1 MIKVL
6 IADDHKVFRDGIISI
21 LEGEEDMEVVGEVG
35 DGKAVIELLETVQT
49 DVILMDITMGDAG
62 GIETSM
68 IIKNKFPG
76 IKILALSM
84 HDESTYIVKM
94 LEAGAK
100 GYLLKNA
107 GGKEMVRAIRV
118 VNEGNTYYSGEV
130 SATIIDHLTK
140 GTKPKQKKEGIPL
153 SKRELEVLEL
163 IAEEF
168 TNPEIAEKLFISIR
182 TVDTHRR
189 NLIEKLGVKNTAG
202 LVKYAIRNGIIE

>member
-21 LEGEEDMEVVGEVG
+21 LEGEKDIEVVGEAG
-35 DGKAVIELLETVQT
+35 DGRAVMSLLEKVVP
-49 DVILMDITMGDAG
+49 DVILMDISMGDAG
-62 GIETSM
+62 GLAASQLIQKQFS
-68 IIKNKFPG
+68 N

-84 HDESTYIVKM
+84 HQESIYIIKM

-107 GGKEMVRAIRV
+107 GGTEMIRAIRV

-130 SATIIDHLTK
+130 SAAIIEHLTK
-140 GTKPKQKKEGIPL
+140 GTRPKEKREGIPL
-153 SKRELEVLEL
+153 SKREIEVLQL

-168 TNPEIAEKLFISIR
+168 TNPEIAKKLFISIR

-202 LVKYAIRNGIIE
+202 LVKYAIRNGIID

>member
-21 LEGEEDMEVVGEVG
+21 LEKEEDIDVVGEAG
-35 DGKAVIELLETVQT
+35 DGREVMDLLDKVQP
-49 DVILMDITMGDAG
+49 DVILMDIAMGNAG
-62 GIETSM
+62 GIEASNL
-68 IIKNKFPG
+68 IKTQFPK

-84 HDESTYIVKM
+84 HNESTYIVKM

-100 GYLLKNA
+100 GYLLKDA
-107 GGKEMVRAIRV
+107 GGKEMIRAIRV

-130 SATIIDHLTK
+130 SAAIIEHLTK
-140 GTKPKQKKEGIPL
+140 GTKPKEKKEGIPL
-153 SKRELEVLEL
+153 SKRELEVLQL

-189 NLIEKLGVKNTAG
+189 NLIEKLAVKNTAG

>member
-1 MIKVL
+1 MIKIL

-21 LEGEEDMEVVGEVG
+21 LESEKDMKVVGEVG
-35 DGKAVIELLETVQT
+35 DGRAVVELLKNIQP
-49 DVILMDITMGDAG
+49 DIILMDITMGDSG
-62 GIETSM
+62 GIETSK
-68 IIKNKFPG
+68 IIKKEYPN

-107 GGKEMVRAIRV
+107 GGKEMIRAIRV

-130 SATIIDHLTK
+130 SAAIIDHLTK
-140 GTKPKQKKEGIPL
+140 GTKPKERKEGIPL

-168 TNPEIAEKLFISIR
+168 TNPEIAEKLYISIR

>member
-21 LEGEEDMEVVGEVG
+21 LEKEEDIEVVGEAG
-35 DGKAVIELLETVQT
+35 NGREVIDLLSKVEP
-49 DVILMDITMGDAG
+49 DVILMDIAMGDAG
-62 GIETSM
+62 GIEASNL
-68 IIKNKFPG
+68 IKKQFPK
-76 IKILALSM
+76 IRILALSM
-84 HDESTYIVKM
+84 HNESTYIVKM

-100 GYLLKNA
+100 GYLLKDA
-107 GGKEMVRAIRV
+107 GGKEMIRAIRV

-130 SATIIDHLTK
+130 SAAIIEHLTQ
-140 GTKPKQKKEGIPL
+140 GTKPKEKKGGIPL

-189 NLIEKLGVKNTAG
+189 NLIEKLAVKNTAG
-202 LVKYAIRNGIIE
+202 LVKYAIRNGIID

>member
-21 LEGEEDMEVVGEVG
+21 LEGEEDIEVVGEAGNGREVM
-35 DGKAVIELLETVQT
+35 ELLTKVQP
-49 DVILMDITMGDAG
+49 DVILMDISMGDAG
-62 GIETSM
+62 GIEASGL
-68 IIKNKFPG
+68 IQKQFPK

-84 HDESTYIVKM
+84 HHESTYIVKM

-100 GYLLKNA
+100 GYLLKDA
-107 GGKEMVRAIRV
+107 GGKEMIRAIRV

-130 SATIIDHLTK
+130 SAAIIEHLTK
-140 GTKPKQKKEGIPL
+140 GTKPKEKKEGIPL
-153 SKRELEVLEL
+153 SKRELEVLQL

-189 NLIEKLGVKNTAG
+189 NLIEKLAVKNTAG